1 MKQTKE
7 YSEKEKAIFKG
18 IMDLL
23 NQGYRIHEMKV
34 ADIAAAA
41 GIGKGTVYEY
51 FATKEEIIR
60 EAISYHVYQE
70 YERLTAL
77 ITEQPSLIATIVTI
91 MDYLVDMLRTRFS
104 SFLFMVLDLGQSD
117 IKQLISEDSNLFTEI
132 RSGVLEHI
140 EQMYKKGKEENL
152 IGENVAVKDFSLV
165 VYGIIAAFTNEVIFL
180 MDTRKDKNLKNSDD
194 LLELKERAIKLILKA
209 LK

>member
-1 MKQTKE
+1 MWVQ
-7 YSEKEKAIFKG
+7 
-18 IMDLL
+18 
-23 NQGYRIHEMKV
+23 
-34 ADIAAAA
+34 
-41 GIGKGTVYEY
+41 
-51 FATKEEIIR
+51 FAHFKEEKWLDFN
-60 EAISYHVYQE
+60 VFGT
-70 YERLTAL
+70 LTDK
-77 ITEQPSLIATIVTI
+77 VRN
-91 MDYLVDMLRTRFS
+91 MLRTRFS

-180 MDTRKDKNLKNSDD
+180 LDTRKDKNLKNSDD
-194 LLELKERAIKLILKA
+194 LSELKERAVKLILKA

>member
-1 MKQTKE
+1 MNLVNE
-7 YSEKEKAIFKG
+7 FSEKELSIFKCS
-18 IMDLL
+18 MDLL

-60 EAISYHVYQE
+60 QAVSYYVYEE
-70 YERLTAL
+70 YERFTAL
-77 ITEQPSLIATIVTI
+77 ISNQRNFRDIIAQI
-91 MDYLVDMLRTRFS
+91 MDYTVDMLENRFS
-104 SFLFMVLDLGQSD
+104 SLLFMVLDLGHSD

-140 EQMYKKGKEENL
+140 EQMYKKGKEEKL
-152 IGENVAVKDFSLV
+152 IGKNVAVEDFSLV

-180 MDTRKDKNLKNSDD
+180 LDTRKDKNLKNSDD
-194 LLELKERAIKLILKA
+194 LSELKERAVKLILKA

>member
-7 YSEKEKAIFKG
+7 YSEKEKSIFKG

-70 YERLTAL
+70 YERLT
-77 ITEQPSLIATIVTI
+77 SLIGKHLNLIDTIVTI
-91 MDYLVDMLRTRFS
+91 MDYLVNMLRTRFS

-132 RSGVLEHI
+132 RSGVHEHN
-140 EQMYKKGKEENL
+140 EQMYK
-152 IGENVAVKDFSLV
+152 
-165 VYGIIAAFTNEVIFL
+165 
-180 MDTRKDKNLKNSDD
+180 
-194 LLELKERAIKLILKA
+194 
-209 LK
+209 